1 MPTKGDK
8 TLKYNHGEKPIK
20 APFSIYTDLECLLI
34 KENLVKTILMNLIL
48 KEKLSM
54 SPRVTH

>member
-8 TLKYNHGEKPIK
+8 TSKYNHGEKSIK